1 MIEQLPADNPLLFV
15 IRLTEAL
22 NLTKLGDHKAM
33 PDQKIVLFDGGCGFC
48 SRIVELT
55 QPRMRSK
62 LDPVFLSLLSD
73 KGKEIHENLPLK
85 YRQIDSLLYLDG
97 EKIYILSTA
106 IIRCLM
112 KMTWPYAA
120 LTPLVWI
127 VPAPLRN
134 WIYRRIAAS
143 RKSFS
148 RDFLH
153 CHVEQKE

>member
-1 MIEQLPADNPLLFV
+1 MIEQLPANNPLLFV

-120 LTPLVWI
+120 LTPLIWI

-148 RDFLH
+148 REFHH
-153 CHVEQKE
+153 CHAEQKE

>member
-73 KGKEIHENLPLK
+73 KGKEIHEHLPLK
-85 YRQIDSLLYLDG
+85 YREIDSLLFLDG
-97 EKIYILSTA
+97 EKVYILSSA
-106 IIRCLM
+106 VLRCLM

-120 LTPLVWI
+120 LTPLIWI

-143 RKSFS
+143 RKSLS
-148 RDFLH
+148 RELHH
-153 CHVEQKE
+153 CHAEQKE

>member
-120 LTPLVWI
+120 LTPLIWI

-148 RDFLH
+148 REFHH
-153 CHVEQKE
+153 CHAEQKE

>member
-1 MIEQLPADNPLLFV
+1 VIEQLPADNPLLFV

-120 LTPLVWI
+120 LTPLIWI

-148 RDFLH
+148 REFHH
-153 CHVEQKE
+153 CHAEQKE